1 MPAELGRTLLALGR
15 LHRRRNERR
24 RAQELLEQAVSVLD
38 AAGALGWAG
47 VARDE
52 LTRARGRRGHSAQLT
67 ATERTICEL
76 AGSGMRNR
84 EIAAQLFLS
93 GKTVETNLSRSY
105 RKLGV
110 RSRAQLAAAMARADE
125 GPKGTADC

>member
-1 MPAELGRTLLALGR
+1 
-15 LHRRRNERR
+15 
-24 RAQELLEQAVSVLD
+24 
-38 AAGALGWAG
+38 
-47 VARDE
+47 
-52 LTRARGRRGHSAQLT
+52 
-67 ATERTICEL
+67 
-76 AGSGMRNR
+76 MRNR

>member
-1 MPAELGRTLLALGR
+1 MLALGR
-15 LHRRRNERR
+15 LHRRPQRRR
-24 RAQELLEQAVSVLD
+24 RAQEHLERAVSLLE
-38 AAGALGWAG
+38 AAGALGWAA

-52 LTRARGRRGHSAQLT
+52 LTRARGRRGHAARLT

-76 AGSGMRNR
+76 ACSGMRNH

-93 GKTVETNLSRSY
+93 DKTVEANLSRSY

-110 RSRAQLAAAMARADE
+110 RSRTELAAAMVRADE
-125 GPKGTADC
+125 GSKA